1 MKRLRWILLAFALCA
16 ADPVRDLKD
25 LLREAESAVSHGDW
39 ESAERLYAEAE
50 PQTADPGLVAFN
62 KGVILYH
69 RGNYRQAE
77 AHLRR
82 SLADAAIEPTRRT
95 RGLFNLGDCLVKQAG
110 DSDAKQLQQA
120 IECYELV
127 LAESTDADLKAD
139 AIHNL
144 ELTKLLWAKA
154 ITKQPAKN
162 RDPEWENPDKPEPKT
177 PPPSPK
183 KEETQQP
190 ATGDSKSKPD
200 AKTKAE
206 ISKEKADPAKDKK
219 ETTQKVPGSGS
230 LKVLNDDIT
239 GPPLS
244 AEDADTALKRVA
256 ERLRKERRK
265 LREESSQGERFRP
278 NDW

>member
-1 MKRLRWILLAFALCA
+1 MKRLRWTLLALALCA

-25 LLREAESAVSHGDW
+25 LLREAESAVSLGNW
-39 ESAERLYAEAE
+39 ELAERLYAEAE

-62 KGVILYH
+62 KGVILYR

-82 SLADAAIEPTRRT
+82 ALGDAAIEPIRRT

-127 LAESTDADLKAD
+127 LVESADADLRAD
-139 AIHNL
+139 AVHNL

-162 RDPEWENPDKPEPKT
+162 RDPEWENPEKPEPKT

-183 KEETQQP
+183 KDDGKEPE
-190 ATGDSKSKPD
+190 TGDAKSKPD

-206 ISKEKADPAKDKK
+206 IGKEKADPAKDKK
-219 ETTQKVPGSGS
+219 ETTQQVPGAGS
-230 LKVLNDDIT
+230 LKVLNDDIA
-239 GPPLS
+239 GPPLT
-244 AEDADTALKRVA
+244 AEDADAALKRVA

-265 LREESSQGERFRP
+265 IREESSQGERFRP